1 MILGRASH
9 EKQSSKETTSLLE
22 PGILEGETRDET
34 IVRLIKVLESKG
46 IRITNKKQEASDKNV
61 E

>member
-1 MILGRASH
+1 MKSKSPR
-9 EKQSSKETTSLLE
+9 KQLIFLE

-46 IRITNKKQEASDKNV
+46 IRITNKKQEVSDKNA

>member
-1 MILGRASH
+1 MKSKALK
-9 EKQSSKETTSLLE
+9 KQLLFLE

-34 IVRLIKVLESKG
+34 VVRLIKVLGSKG
-46 IRITNKKQEASDKNV
+46 IRITNKKREASDKNV

>member
-1 MILGRASH
+1 M
-9 EKQSSKETTSLLE
+9 KSKALKKRLFFLE
-22 PGILEGETRDET
+22 PGILDGETKDET
-34 IVRLIKVLESKG
+34 VVRLIKVLESKG

>member
-1 MILGRASH
+1 MKNKSLK
-9 EKQSSKETTSLLE
+9 KQLIFLE

-34 IVRLIKVLESKG
+34 LVRLIKVLESKG
-46 IRITNKKQEASDKNV
+46 IRITNKKQESSDKNV

>member
-1 MILGRASH
+1 MKNKVPK
-9 EKQSSKETTSLLE
+9 KQLLFLE

-34 IVRLIKVLESKG
+34 VVRLIKVLESKG
-46 IRITNKKQEASDKNV
+46 IRITNRKQGAPDKNV

>member
-1 MILGRASH
+1 MKSKSPR
-9 EKQSSKETTSLLE
+9 KQLIFLE

-34 IVRLIKVLESKG
+34 VLRLIKVLESRG
-46 IRITNKKQEASDKNV
+46 IRITNRKQGASYKNV